1 MLVEILLSLVG
12 YTGDLVNNDYKLRHL
27 VTVDLL
33 SSAEAEN
40 IESLVDLGRRYAFI
54 KKFVHEREM
63 KDAGSYRGS

>member
-12 YTGDLVNNDYKLRHL
+12 YTGDLVNSDYKLRHL

-40 IESLVDLGRRYAFI
+40 VEGLVELGKKYSSIKRFI
-54 KKFVHEREM
+54 YDHERKE
-63 KDAGSYRGS
+63 AGTG